1 VPIHTPSL
9 RERKEDIPLIVR
21 AILARMA
28 KDGAEPRAIDDAALS
43 SLLAHDWPGNVR
55 ELRNVLERGVYLST
69 GMGMIDAAP
78 MKLVAMP
85 GSAASEADPMG
96 PLPHFDANRSYRDNK
111 EQWENEFERRYLAW
125 LMQRA
130 QGNIS
135 RAARE
140 ADMDRKYLHKLLK
153 KHAIVT

>member
-1 VPIHTPSL
+1 
-9 RERKEDIPLIVR
+9 
-21 AILARMA
+21 
-28 KDGAEPRAIDDAALS
+28 
-43 SLLAHDWPGNVR
+43 
-55 ELRNVLERGVYLST
+55 VLERGVYLSP
-69 GMGMIDAAP
+69 G
-78 MKLVAMP
+78 
-85 GSAASEADPMG
+85 GSAAQAPVRLVSMPHGAPGPAAAGPPPFDEA
-96 PLPHFDANRSYRDNK
+96 RSYRENK
-111 EQWENEFERRYLAW
+111 EQWENEFEKRYLTW

>member
-1 VPIHTPSL
+1 MSA
-9 RERKEDIPLIVR
+9 LI
-21 AILARMA
+21 
-28 KDGAEPRAIDDAALS
+28 
-43 SLLAHDWPGNVR
+43 AHDWPGNVR
-55 ELRNVLERGVYLST
+55 ELRNVLERGVYLSPAGGPT
-69 GMGMIDAAP
+69 TAP
-78 MKLVAMP
+78 VRLVSLPNSDPITPA
-85 GSAASEADPMG
+85 GSPEAR
-96 PLPHFDANRSYRDNK
+96 LATSFDADKSYRENK
-111 EQWENEFERRYLAW
+111 EQWENEFERRYLHW

>member
-1 VPIHTPSL
+1 VVPIHTPAL
-9 RERKEDIPLIVR
+9 RERKDDIPLIVR
-21 AILARMA
+21 NFLVGMA
-28 KDGAEPRAIDDAALS
+28 KGGAPPREIDDATMA
-43 SLLAHDWPGNVR
+43 SLVAHDWPGNVR
-55 ELRNVLERGVYLST
+55 ELRNVLERGVYLSP
-69 GMGMIDAAP
+69 GGAGGSAV
-78 MKLVAMP
+78 KLVSI
-85 GSAASEADPMG
+85 GSGPSSSAEAGGVATPS
-96 PLPHFDANRSYRDNK
+96 FDELKSYRENK
-111 EQWENEFERRYLAW
+111 EQWENEFEKRYLTW

>member
-1 VPIHTPSL
+1 VSMPAPS
-9 RERKEDIPLIVR
+9 I
-21 AILARMA
+21 
-28 KDGAEPRAIDDAALS
+28 DGPSSSGGGSALS
-43 SLLAHDWPGNVR
+43 
-55 ELRNVLERGVYLST
+55 
-69 GMGMIDAAP
+69 
-78 MKLVAMP
+78 
-85 GSAASEADPMG
+85 
-96 PLPHFDANRSYRDNK
+96 FDEQRSYRENK
-111 EQWENEFERRYLAW
+111 EQWENEFEKRYLTW

>member
-1 VPIHTPSL
+1 
-9 RERKEDIPLIVR
+9 VR
-21 AILARMA
+21 LVSM
-28 KDGAEPRAIDDAALS
+28 P
-43 SLLAHDWPGNVR
+43 
-55 ELRNVLERGVYLST
+55 
-69 GMGMIDAAP
+69 AP
-78 MKLVAMP
+78 T
-85 GSAASEADPMG
+85 ADNNATLTTAG
-96 PLPHFDANRSYRDNK
+96 FDEQKSYRENK
-111 EQWENEFERRYLAW
+111 EQWENEFEKRYLTW

>member
-1 VPIHTPSL
+1 
-9 RERKEDIPLIVR
+9 
-21 AILARMA
+21 M
-28 KDGAEPRAIDDAALS
+28 S
-43 SLLAHDWPGNVR
+43 SLMTHDWPGNVR
-55 ELRNVLERGVYLST
+55 ELRNVLERGVYLSP
-69 GMGMIDAAP
+69 GGASGGAP
-78 MKLVAMP
+78 VKLVSMP
-85 GSAASEADPMG
+85 APSARSGVSGVPSPG
-96 PLPHFDANRSYRDNK
+96 FDEQRSYRENK
-111 EQWENEFERRYLAW
+111 EQWENEFEKRYLTW